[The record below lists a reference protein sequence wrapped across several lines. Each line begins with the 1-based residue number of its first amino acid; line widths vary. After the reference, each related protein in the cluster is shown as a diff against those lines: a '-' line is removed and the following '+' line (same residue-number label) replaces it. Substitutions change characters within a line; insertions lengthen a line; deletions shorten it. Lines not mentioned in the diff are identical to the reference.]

1 MKLITAVIK
10 PFMLDKL
17 SRALTKMPITGFT
30 VTDARGYGRGG
41 EEVDLLTPRVRFE
54 IVVLPEDVQMVSDL
68 IFKTVS
74 THQDGDGIMFVTD
87 VESVTNI
94 RTGALNKEALVIK

>member
-1 MKLITAVIK
+1 MKLITAIIK

-17 SRALTKMPITGFT
+17 SFALLKAPITGFT

-41 EEVDLLTPRVRFE
+41 EGTDLLNHRHRVE
-54 IVVLPEDVQMVSDL
+54 IVLLDDDVQKIIDL
-68 IFKTVS
+68 IMKVCS
-74 THQDGDGIMFVTD
+74 THQEGDGIVFVTE

-94 RTGALNKEALVIK
+94 RTGAVDRAALLVT